1 MNFLK
6 LSFWFQFTLNLSLL
20 IALIFAKIK
29 CVSSKT
35 REHEH
40 VYYNFS
46 CLFLD
51 AKRNLLSNPFE
62 YFFNQDQL
70 ILIGIWTAAAFN
82 FGSWY
87 FRQYAPHIYKLFD
100 QVKG

>member
-1 MNFLK
+1 MTRMIVNFFYF
-6 LSFWFQFTLNLSLL
+6 LSISILDT
-20 IALIFAKIK
+20 K
-29 CVSSKT
+29 SSP
-35 REHEH
+35 
-40 VYYNFS
+40 
-46 CLFLD
+46 
-51 AKRNLLSNPFE
+51 LSNPFE
-62 YFFNQDQL
+62 YFFNQDQF